1 MVIEKKRDYTKVFKQ
16 INIRIIPRGL
26 MRPQYQDG
34 FDYFLDEKGALQ
46 IRIAEFENPDFA
58 FYWAMHEAMEAWRC
72 FRDGVSLESIEKWD
86 AKHADDDDPGA
97 LPGSPYRKQH
107 LQSMTI
113 QHMLCEQDGY
123 IYEEYMEAEPLP
135 LPKEGAKQ

>member
-1 MVIEKKRDYTKVFKQ
+1 MTDYYGSWQKMFQNKRTFTT
-16 INIRIIPRGL
+16 INIQIIPRGC

-34 FDYFLDEKGALQ
+34 FDYWVDEKKALQ

-58 FYWAMHEAMEAWRC
+58 MYWAVHEMLEAWRC
-72 FRDGVSLESIEKWD
+72 AKAGVSLESIEKWD
-86 AKHADDDDPGA
+86 AAHSDSDDPGA
-97 LPGSPYRKQH
+97 LKFSPYRKQH

-123 IYEEYMEAEPLP
+123 TYDEYMETEPLP
-135 LPKEGAKQ
+135 IIK